1 VISDKI
7 LVEQA
12 QKGDTSAL
20 SELIGRHQKK
30 VTNKIFKYTK
40 NWDDAEDAAQDAA
53 LNAFRFINNFNG
65 KSSFYTWFFRI
76 GINEASQQLKKFK
89 CRPPRQDMDVDE
101 QINEDLLNHSET
113 PEEMAKLS
121 DLKDM
126 LNDCMDEMFQD
137 YAECLTLREQDGL
150 TYDEIAEKI
159 NVPVG
164 TVRSR
169 INRAKK
175 YINEQFED
183 FDR

>member
-1 VISDKI
+1 MISDKI

-20 SELIGRHQKK
+20 SELINRHQHK
-30 VTNKIFKYTK
+30 VKQKIYKYTK
-40 NWDDAEDAAQDAA
+40 NWDDAEDATQDAA

-76 GINEASQQLKKFK
+76 GINEASQQLKKFSI
-89 CRPPRQDMDVDE
+89 RPPRQDVDVDE
-101 QINEDLLNHSET
+101 DINDGLLNHSDT
-113 PEEMAKLS
+113 PEEMAQLS
-121 DLKDM
+121 ELRQNLEASMEQM
-126 LNDCMDEMFQD
+126 LPE
-137 YAECLTLREQDGL
+137 YAECLTMREQDNL

-159 NVPVG
+159 GVPVG

-175 YINEQFED
+175 HINKNFKELQA
-183 FDR
+183 

>member
-1 VISDKI
+1 MISDKV

-20 SELIGRHQKK
+20 SELISRHQKK

-113 PEEMAKLS
+113 PEEMAKLL